1 MGKGANMTSKARGK
15 LARWAKTYY
24 REQMDLPGWLMV
36 KAEEQE
42 VLNQAES
49 SENLTEADEYEILK
63 QIIILLAQDIEE
75 GRFKQLFLGEK

>member
-1 MGKGANMTSKARGK
+1 
-15 LARWAKTYY
+15 
-24 REQMDLPGWLMV
+24 MV

>member
-1 MGKGANMTSKARGK
+1 MTSKARGK

>member
-1 MGKGANMTSKARGK
+1 MTNRARGK

-42 VLNQAES
+42 ILNEAES
-49 SENLTEADEYEILK
+49 SESLSEEDEYEILQ
-63 QIIILLAQDIEE
+63 QIIILLAKDIAA
-75 GRFKQLFLGEK
+75 GKFKQLFFGEM